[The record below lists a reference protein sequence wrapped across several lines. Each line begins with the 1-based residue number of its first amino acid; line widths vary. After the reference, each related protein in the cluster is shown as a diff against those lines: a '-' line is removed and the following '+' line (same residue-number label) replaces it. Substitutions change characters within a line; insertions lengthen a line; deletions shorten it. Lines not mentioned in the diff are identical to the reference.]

1 MKNNIHNVKNNKRIW
16 IKSIGVFLILFPISV
31 FLHETGHWVIYE
43 LNGVDSWISLQKAN
57 PINPDKLTDTIFLNS
72 LFGGPIITIIIALIS
87 YLLLR
92 KYRNSIWLLVLGIIN
107 AAFRVIPTTFGV
119 FRATR
124 TDMLGFSDE
133 GNIALRLTDSVFLR
147 LAIMLLYITFCIF
160 LIIRIYRTFMFPEN
174 FRGRLSLIITLCI
187 LTVLISMA
195 YPFLDN
201 LIFEF

>member
-31 FLHETGHWVIYE
+31 FLHETGHWAIYE
-43 LNGVDSWISLQKAN
+43 LSGVDSWISLQKAN
-57 PINPDKLTDTIFLNS
+57 PINPDRVTDAIFLNS
-72 LFGGPIITIIIALIS
+72 LFGGPLITILIALIS

-92 KYRNSIWLLVLGIIN
+92 TYNNSIWLLVLGIIN
-107 AAFRVIPTTFGV
+107 AAFRIIPTTFGI

-147 LAIMLLYITFCIF
+147 LATMLLYITFCII
-160 LIIRIYRTFMFPEN
+160 LIIRIYRTFKYPDN
-174 FRGRLSLIITLCI
+174 FKSRILLIITLCL
-187 LTVLISMA
+187 LTVLISMV

-201 LIFEF
+201 LIFDL